1 MKVRNTIISAVL
13 IAVAV
18 VLIVVLYNSIMR
30 PVKFENEYNKRSE
43 QVITKLKDLR
53 AIQELYKSAHGEFCN
68 DIDSLLL
75 FLNTGKVPMIQKS
88 FLPGYDPDAMTEFE
102 AQKKGLL
109 RRDTT
114 WVEPIK
120 KLVEEKKLLTSVDK
134 VNDLKYI
141 PFSKDNGK
149 EIFEMNAKKVNKGGL
164 EVPVFQIT
172 AFIDTYTFGM
182 DRQDVVNRK
191 AELEDKNKY
200 PGWKVG
206 DLEQPITDGNWE

>member
-1 MKVRNTIISAVL
+1 MKRRNTIISAVL
-13 IAVAV
+13 IIIAV
-18 VLIVVLYNSIMR
+18 VLAVVLYNSIMR
-30 PVKFENEYNKRSE
+30 PVEFENEYTKRSE
-43 QVITKLKDLR
+43 QVIIKLKDLR
-53 AIQELYKSAHGEFCN
+53 ACQELYKSAHGEFCN

-75 FLNTGKVPMIQKS
+75 FLETGRVPMVQKS

-120 KLVEEKKLLTSVDK
+120 KLVEEKKLLTPVDK
-134 VNDLKYI
+134 VKDLKYI
-141 PFSKDNGK
+141 PFSKDGGK
-149 EIFEMNAKKVNKGGL
+149 EIFEMSAKKVNKGGL
-164 EVPVFQIT
+164 DVPVFQII
-172 AFIDTYTFGM
+172 APIATYTFGM
-182 DRQDVVNRK
+182 DRQDVINRK

>member
-1 MKVRNTIISAVL
+1 
-13 IAVAV
+13 
-18 VLIVVLYNSIMR
+18 MR

-120 KLVEEKKLLTSVDK
+120 KLVEEKKLLTSVEQ
-134 VNDLKYI
+134 VNNLKYI

-149 EIFEMNAKKVNKGGL
+149 EIFEMSAKKVNKGGL

-172 AFIDTYTFGM
+172 ASIDTYTFGM

>member
-13 IAVAV
+13 IVVAL
-18 VLIVVLYNSIMR
+18 VLVVVLYNSIMH
-30 PVKFENEYNKRSE
+30 PVKFENEYEKRSE

-53 AIQELYKSAHGEFCN
+53 ACQELYKSAHGQFCN

-75 FLNTGKVPMIQKS
+75 FLETGKVPMVQKS

-114 WVEPIK
+114 WVEPLK
-120 KLVEEKKLLTSVDK
+120 KLVEEKKLITSVENVK
-134 VNDLKYI
+134 DLKYI

-149 EIFEMNAKKVNKGGL
+149 EVFELSATKVNKGGI

-172 AFIDTYTFGM
+172 ASIYTYTFGM
-182 DRQDVVNRK
+182 DRQDVVNKK

>member
-1 MKVRNTIISAVL
+1 MKKRNTIISAVL
-13 IAVAV
+13 IVVAV

-43 QVITKLKDLR
+43 QVITKMKDLR

-75 FLNTGKVPMIQKS
+75 FLETGKVPMVQKS

-109 RRDTT
+109 KRDTT

-120 KLVEEKKLLTSVDK
+120 KLVEEKKLLTPAEK
-134 VNDLKYI
+134 VAELKYI
-141 PFSKDNGK
+141 PFSKDNK
-149 EIFEMNAKKVNKGGL
+149 EVFEMNAKKVNKGGL

-172 AFIDTYTFGM
+172 APIATYTFGM
-182 DRQDVVNRK
+182 ERQDVINRK